1 MNRDS
6 ASVPAARSW
15 RDIPQQVKP
24 RAMSPRGRQRLV
36 RGLLS
41 WAGGGISLLLVAW
54 GAWEV
59 TAVWRGDSAGLPGAA
74 KAAPLKYLE
83 ISTNGVLDR
92 AWLARTLALPKDAT
106 LTGLDLERL
115 RARLLASGQ
124 VAAATIIRQFPATLE
139 VDISERQPV
148 ARLRLQQGGSPA
160 RDFLAAS
167 DGVIYDGTGY
177 DPAMIASLPWLDG
190 VKPVLQ
196 GGGFT
201 PIANMKRVADLLAQA
216 KLEAEPLYRT
226 WRVVS
231 LAGLEADGEIEVRT
245 QSGLKVIFGTQEDF
259 FPQLAR
265 LDLLLD
271 TGPPGISTINLAF
284 GKKVPVSFANAGAA
298 PAAPTPGFS
307 LFSHPANSLPREF

>member
-1 MNRDS
+1 MNRDP
-6 ASVPAARSW
+6 ASVSAARSW

-24 RAMSPRGRQRLV
+24 RAMSPRGRQRLM

-41 WAGGGISLLLVAW
+41 WVGGGTALLLVAW

-83 ISTNGVLDR
+83 LSTNGVLDR
-92 AWLARTLALPKDAT
+92 GWLAQTLALPKDAT
-106 LTGLDLERL
+106 LAGLDLERL
-115 RARLLASGQ
+115 RARILASGQ
-124 VAAATIIRQFPATLE
+124 VAMATIIRQFPATLK

-148 ARLRLQQGGSPA
+148 ARIRLQQGGGQ

-167 DGVIYDGTGY
+167 DGVIYDGAGY
-177 DPAMIASLPWLDG
+177 DPAMTASLPWLDG
-190 VKPVLQ
+190 VRPAVQ

-201 PIANMKRVADLLAQA
+201 PIANMPKVAELLAQA

-226 WRVVS
+226 WWIVS
-231 LAGLEADGEIEVRT
+231 LKGLDSDGEIEVRT
-245 QSGLKVIFGTQEDF
+245 HAGLKVIFGTQEDF

-271 TGPPGISTINLAF
+271 TGPPGISTINLAY
-284 GKKVPVSFANAGAA
+284 GKKVPVSFATAGAP
-298 PAAPTPGFS
+298 PAAPSPAFS
-307 LFSHPANSLPREF
+307 IFSHPANSIPREF